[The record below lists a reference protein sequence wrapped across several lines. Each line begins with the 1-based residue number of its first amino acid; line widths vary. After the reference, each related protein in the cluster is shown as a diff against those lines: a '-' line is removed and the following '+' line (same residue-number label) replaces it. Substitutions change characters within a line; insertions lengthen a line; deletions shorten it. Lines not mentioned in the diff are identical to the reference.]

1 MPKRDIPTNVENLL
15 INNEPFEYA
24 HLVKFERPFNPK
36 DGEFRTG
43 ANRYVYLTDG
53 ARDISYDGNIYRAH
67 RLQSVGNYS
76 ETTVARATNMSLTL
90 SGEDLGL
97 SYTFKGSQTGAT
109 LSAATTGL
117 YDGSEEVDFVEVG
130 FREGDKVK
138 IVRTNGQNYSNGDSH
153 RIFII
158 SSFSNNN
165 QAITLAVTG
174 TDTDDNPLTN
184 ISNQNLTMTLENEE
198 LSGATLDRGVNAS
211 NPLFT
216 NREVFV
222 HKIFFDAEGVEK
234 GAVQIFKGIIA
245 STSISE
251 ASTGSRVKWGLTSHW
266 GDFVQ
271 VGGRLTLDEVHRS
284 LDSKGKPSID
294 SAIKPSYATDLGF
307 QHAETSLNTIANYKT
322 TETRTVYKEKR
333 RGGVA
338 GVFGGTKG
346 YTVEEQY
353 EVDHQVDLNVH
364 LKVDIYQ

>member
-1 MPKRDIPTNVENLL
+1 MPKRNIPTNVENLL

-90 SGEDLGL
+90 LGEDLGL
-97 SYTFKGSQTGAT
+97 SYTFKGSQSGAT
-109 LSAATTGL
+109 LTAATTGL
-117 YDGSEEVDFVEVG
+117 YDGSEEVDFVEAG

-138 IVRTNGQNYSNGDSH
+138 IVRTSGANFGNGDSQ

-158 SSFSNNN
+158 SAFSSNN
-165 QAITLAVTG
+165 QVITLARTG
-174 TDTDDNPLTN
+174 TDTDDSTLETINA
-184 ISNQNLTMTLENEE
+184 QNLTMTLENEE
-198 LSGATLDRGVNAS
+198 LSGATLERGINAS

-234 GAVQIFKGIIA
+234 GAIQVFKGIIA

-251 ASTGSRVKWGLTSHW
+251 ASTGSRIKWGLTSHW

-284 LDSKGKPSID
+284 LDSNGKPSIE

-322 TETRTVYKEKR
+322 TETRTIMKSKK
-333 RGGVA
+333 RGGLA
-338 GVFGGTKG
+338 GIWG
-346 YTVEEQY
+346 
-353 EVDHQVDLNVH
+353 
-364 LKVDIYQ
+364 

>member
-138 IVRTNGQNYSNGDSH
+138 IVRT
-153 RIFII
+153 
-158 SSFSNNN
+158 
-165 QAITLAVTG
+165 
-174 TDTDDNPLTN
+174 
-184 ISNQNLTMTLENEE
+184 
-198 LSGATLDRGVNAS
+198 
-211 NPLFT
+211 
-216 NREVFV
+216 
-222 HKIFFDAEGVEK
+222 K
-234 GAVQIFKGIIA
+234 
-245 STSISE
+245 
-251 ASTGSRVKWGLTSHW
+251 
-266 GDFVQ
+266 
-271 VGGRLTLDEVHRS
+271 
-284 LDSKGKPSID
+284 
-294 SAIKPSYATDLGF
+294 
-307 QHAETSLNTIANYKT
+307 
-322 TETRTVYKEKR
+322 
-333 RGGVA
+333 
-338 GVFGGTKG
+338 
-346 YTVEEQY
+346 
-353 EVDHQVDLNVH
+353 
-364 LKVDIYQ
+364 